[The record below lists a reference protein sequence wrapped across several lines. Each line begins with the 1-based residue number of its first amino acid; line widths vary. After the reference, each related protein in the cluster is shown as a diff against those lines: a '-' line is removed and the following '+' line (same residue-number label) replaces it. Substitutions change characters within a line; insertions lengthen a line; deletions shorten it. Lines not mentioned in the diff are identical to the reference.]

1 MTVRRFVVPV
11 TVSSGGAAE
20 AYSPK
25 ISGKIISIRYV
36 KADFADTV
44 DFVITAEATG
54 ATIWSEENVTASAT
68 RHPRAGTH
76 STAGVASLYA
86 AAGTAVNSKIALGG
100 DRVKIAIA
108 NGGNATSGAFHITI
122 DG

>member
-20 AYSPK
+20 VYSPK
-25 ISGKIISIRYV
+25 LSGSIEAIRYV

-54 ATIWSEENVTASAT
+54 ETIWSEENVTASAT
-68 RHPRAGTH
+68 RHPRAATH
-76 STAGVASLYA
+76 SAAGAASLYA
-86 AAGTAVNSKIALGG
+86 AAGTAVNGKVVLGG
-100 DRVKIAIA
+100 DRVKFVIA
-108 NGGNATSGAFHITI
+108 NGGNATTGAFHITI